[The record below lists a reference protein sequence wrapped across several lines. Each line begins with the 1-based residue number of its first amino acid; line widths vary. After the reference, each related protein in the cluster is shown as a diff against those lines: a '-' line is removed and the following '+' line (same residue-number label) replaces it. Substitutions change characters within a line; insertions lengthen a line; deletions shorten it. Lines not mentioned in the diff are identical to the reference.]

1 MLLRHAKLSARKILG
16 NSPPKKGNPEHENRI
31 RDLWRCHPDLNWGIR
46 VLQTHALPL
55 GYGTVS
61 LSEKKTRTFD
71 KPKILVFEEN
81 GAGNEIRTRDIRLG
95 KATLYH

>member
-1 MLLRHAKLSARKILG
+1 M
-16 NSPPKKGNPEHENRI
+16 
-31 RDLWRCHPDLNWGIR
+31 NWGIR